1 MNPRHKRNW
10 RRPAIRSR
18 PARTLAAHRAERLAA
33 LAAAHRAA
41 NEPEAAV
48 EVRKGAVVLAAD
60 SVAARLELARA
71 LYHAGDFGQALA
83 WLGRAG
89 DAAAEL
95 LRGRILA
102 DLPDP
107 AAAAAAFARAIAAAP
122 QATEPRL
129 RRAAVLLDQGDAE
142 EALGDLDAV
151 LARAPASRWARTLRA
166 SARLE
171 TGRAAA
177 AIDDLMAIE
186 PARRTVYHALLEV
199 RARALA
205 GEPDPAIDAVFAAAI
220 ERHPTDARLRLARA
234 RHLAARRAADPAA
247 GLRAEQELE
256 ALQAADSSPRS
267 LRAEACFALAEL
279 AAERPG
285 GDERAEQLLHHGLGL
300 APDAARGLADLG
312 ALWLERGRPGWA
324 LQWLVRA
331 ALVEP
336 ERSQTA
342 ERLARALAAAGDDET
357 AARWLGLLAS
367 GLPHRAPQL
376 LARLLRH
383 AREAGRAE
391 AHAEVRRQAH
401 RMKNRVAVLAAQARL
416 DEAAAGWQQD
426 IEALYEEWL
435 RFLQSMHLPPP
446 APRPLAPA
454 ALVRRAVAQV
464 AAQPQRLRLDL
475 PADLPLVRG
484 AEEQLVDALANVVDN
499 ALQASPPGRPVRV
512 AARSGEPGRFVEL
525 AVTDEGPGVALADRQ
540 RIFEP
545 GFTRKERGSGVGLAV
560 TRRVVQAHGG
570 RIELASAPGGPTT
583 LRLALPVAPG
593 GAAHLQPLR
602 SSAIERLA
610 AEESAADV

>member
-10 RRPAIRSR
+10 LRPAIRSR
-18 PARTLAAHRAERLAA
+18 PARSLAARRADRLAA
-33 LAAAHRAA
+33 LAAAHQAA

-48 EVRKGAVVLAAD
+48 EVRKGAVVLAAA
-60 SVAARLELARA
+60 SAAARRELARA

-83 WLGRAG
+83 WLGGAG
-89 DAAAEL
+89 DVAAEL

-102 DLPDP
+102 DQPDP
-107 AAAAAAFARAIAAAP
+107 DGAVAAFGRAVAAAP
-122 QATEPRL
+122 QAIEPRL
-129 RRAAVLLDQGDAE
+129 RRAAVLLEQGDAE
-142 EALGDLDAV
+142 EALGDLDIA
-151 LARAPASRWARTLRA
+151 LARCPASRWARTLRA

-171 TGRAAA
+171 AGQATA
-177 AIDDLMAIE
+177 AIADLLAIE
-186 PARRTVYHALLEV
+186 PARRTVYHALLEA

-205 GEPDPAIDAVFAAAI
+205 GEPDPAIDDVLAAAI

-234 RHLAARRAADPAA
+234 RHLAARRTTDPAA
-247 GLRAEQELE
+247 GQRAEQELE

-279 AAERPG
+279 VAERPG
-285 GDERAEQLLHHGLGL
+285 GDEHAERLLHRGLGL

-312 ALWLERGRPGWA
+312 TLWLGRGRPAQA
-324 LQWLVRA
+324 LQWLARA

-336 ERSQTA
+336 ERPQTA
-342 ERLARALAAAGDDET
+342 ERLARALAAAADEET
-357 AARWLGLLAS
+357 VAHWIGLLAS

-376 LARLLRH
+376 LTRLLRH

-416 DEAAAGWQQD
+416 EDAAAGWQQD

-454 ALVRRAVAQV
+454 ALVRRAATQV
-464 AAQPQRLRLDL
+464 AARPQRLRLDL

-484 AEEQLVDALANVVDN
+484 AEEQLVDALANVIDN

-512 AARSGEPGRFVEL
+512 AARVGEPGRFVEL

-560 TRRVVQAHGG
+560 TRRVVLAHGG

-583 LRLALPVAPG
+583 LRIALPVAPG
-593 GAAHLQPLR
+593 GAAHLGPLR

-610 AEESAADV
+610 AEECAVGM